1 MAYTLQKLF
10 HIDREKYKEE
20 YEKRFNSSDTIRLD
34 FKIGNE
40 QAFVCQTPEIMK
52 LIISIERTDKKISN
66 IKHELPSPAFDQFAK
81 RCLVSE
87 IKISN
92 NIEGVHST
100 RRELKEI
107 LNDKSGKYRGKR
119 FYGLVNKYKV
129 LMESDSIPIE
139 TCEDIKKIYD
149 DIFLDEIRN
158 DNSNNEPDGKIFR
171 KDKVSVYSED
181 DREIHQGLFPESRI
195 ISAMES
201 ALNMMKNEDIDIL
214 IRISLFHYLFGYIH
228 PFYDGNGRT
237 SRFISSYMLSK
248 ELNYLI
254 AFRISYTIKEN
265 IRKYYKAFDTCN
277 NPFNKGELTP
287 FVEMFLEVI
296 DTSLDRLLES
306 LQEGVSRLERY
317 RDYLQVIL
325 KDSDD
330 KLYELYYM
338 LIQASLFSD
347 NGVIVDTMARHVSVS
362 ESTLRKMLKDIPQDL
377 LVIDR
382 SEREYH
388 YSFDLN
394 KLDELFYAAEQE
406 E

>member
-81 RCLVSE
+81 RCLISE

-237 SRFISSYMLSK
+237 SRFISSYLLSQ
-248 ELNYLI
+248 ELDNLI
-254 AFRISYTIKEN
+254 GYRISYTIKEN
-265 IRKYYKAFDTCN
+265 IGKYYKAFDTCN
-277 NPFNKGELTP
+277 HPLNKGDLTP
-287 FVEMFLEVI
+287 FAEMFLNII
-296 DTSLDRLLES
+296 DISIKQLLYALEKRVSELEHFKSLLEQMLSDETERVKS
-306 LQEGVSRLERY
+306 LY
-317 RDYLQVIL
+317 FIL
-325 KDSDD
+325 V
-330 KLYELYYM
+330 
-338 LIQASLFSD
+338 QAALFSNVGITAQELSGYLD
-347 NGVIVDTMARHVSVS
+347 ISPN
-362 ESTLRKMLKDIPQDL
+362 TLRTMLKKIPQDL
-377 LVIDR
+377 LITDK
-382 SEREYH
+382 SEKEYH
-388 YSFDLN
+388 YLMN
-394 KLDELFYAAEQE
+394 LGELDRICSR
-406 E
+406 